1 MDEPWYD
8 WLPVYAFLL
17 LILQAGAI
25 FIPKRVVR
33 WSLIGVGC
41 FVAIWAMALYVWS
54 LDTEPQE
61 GVNIGAGVMV
71 LWVIGT
77 FIVLAVA
84 AIAEGVRSALRSRS
98 KTSRTT
104 KPA

>member
-1 MDEPWYD
+1 VDEPWYD
-8 WLPVYAFLL
+8 WLPVYALLL

-33 WSLIGVGC
+33 WSLITGC

-61 GVNIGAGVMV
+61 GVSIGAGVMV

-84 AIAEGVRSALRSRS
+84 AVAEGVRAARRSR
-98 KTSRTT
+98 KTS
-104 KPA
+104 